1 MTIYQGAERRTTLA
15 SAMLVLFLVFLVFGS
30 RSAAGAW
37 TVREVNP
44 AAGPSSGCLLETN
57 WQTMFDGYQDTQ
69 VQVAVRAGRID
80 VHAKAP
86 IDASFGD
93 IHLAV
98 DGGSPMVMT
107 ALSADKIATF
117 ESASAP
123 LMEKFK
129 SGRVLSLQ
137 LRFWPAW
144 PQTGPRSV
152 EFSLMGFTKA
162 HREMVACG

>member
-1 MTIYQGAERRTTLA
+1 MSIYQGAKRRTTLA
-15 SAMLVLFLVFLVFGS
+15 SAMLMLFLVFGS
-30 RSAAGAW
+30 SSATGAW

-44 AAGPSSGCLLETN
+44 AAGPSSGCLLETS

-69 VQVAVRAGRID
+69 VQVAVHAEHINVR
-80 VHAKAP
+80 AKAP
-86 IDASFGD
+86 LDASFGD

-107 ALSADKIATF
+107 ALSADKVATF
-117 ESASAP
+117 ESASAA
-123 LMEKFK
+123 LMEQFK

-162 HREMVACG
+162 HREMIACS